1 MSNTTAQRHPKHTI
15 HHPSFLALMGT
26 LLYDLY
32 TLCIVLPLFILA
44 SILTALITTIGC
56 RLGNGHFW
64 GYYPGKWWSWFTIRL
79 LLLPVKVEGR
89 EHLDS
94 KQSYVFVS
102 NHQGAFDI
110 FLIYGFLGRN
120 FKWMMKKAIRK
131 IPLIGLACEQAH
143 HIFVDKSG
151 ASKIKKT
158 YDEARETLRE
168 GMSVVVF
175 PEGARSF
182 TGHMAHFRR
191 GAFMLADELQLP
203 VCPITING
211 SFDVMPRTKDWN
223 FPVWNR
229 LRLTIHEPIQPKGKG
244 VEFEKQIMVEAYKAV
259 MSGLD
264 DKYQGFIENPDQ

>member
-44 SILTALITTIGC
+44 SILTALITTVGC

-79 LLLPVKVEGR
+79 LFLPVKVE
-89 EHLDS
+89 
-94 KQSYVFVS
+94 
-102 NHQGAFDI
+102 
-110 FLIYGFLGRN
+110 
-120 FKWMMKKAIRK
+120 
-131 IPLIGLACEQAH
+131 
-143 HIFVDKSG
+143 DKSG

-244 VEFEKQIMVEAYKAV
+244 VEFEKQTMVEAYKAV